1 VTETAVRA
9 RKLIGADL
17 ERCIYCN
24 GRSIRREGK
33 RRKKLESIQ
42 LWYCRSCERTFS
54 PQIAKGKTY
63 PLKVIMEALQLYYR
77 GETRAQT
84 SQQIQERFGIR
95 IPARTLSTWLAELRN
110 LTTYARLRDVVV
122 PAFPPRRVIR
132 WVRLHHQQVYHYG
145 IHRGKVTALLS
156 AREHERF
163 QPLGEFLDAMAQS
176 CPHGLFIAGGRAS
189 KAAMSFE
196 LDGVEIRIK
205 RNHACRLAGFA
216 LQAVTQTRRRHD
228 ELQRFMLATDS
239 VTVAVE
245 VPIYLSTAELV
256 ALQRRY
262 GLSQS
267 DAVPSAVTGHIDFVQ
282 IRNGAIHILDY
293 KPGARHEKPIVQL
306 MTYAL
311 ALSQRTGLDLFDFVC
326 AWFDE
331 DSYFEFCPRHV
342 VEKRRRAVLRSDDQF
357 TASSRRPA

>member
-1 VTETAVRA
+1 MAVKTSR
-9 RKLIGADL
+9 LIGADL
-17 ERCIYCN
+17 ERCIFCN
-24 GRSIRREGK
+24 GKSIRREGK
-33 RRKKLESIQ
+33 RRKKLEVVQ
-42 LWYCRSCERTFS
+42 LWYCRACDRTFS
-54 PQIAKGKTY
+54 PQLAKGKTY
-63 PLKVIMEALQLYYR
+63 PLKVILEALQLYYR

-84 SQQIQERFGIR
+84 STEIQERFGVR
-95 IPARTLSTWLAELRN
+95 IPARTLSTWLAEFRN
-110 LTTYARLRDVVV
+110 LTTYARLREGVL

-145 IHRGKVTALLS
+145 IHRGKIAALLAS
-156 AREHERF
+156 REHERLR
-163 QPLGEFLDAMAQS
+163 PLGGFLDAMAQS
-176 CPHGLFIAGGRAS
+176 CPHGLFTAGGRAS

-216 LQAVTQTRRRHD
+216 LQSVTQNRRRHD

-245 VPIYLSTAELV
+245 VPIYLSAAEL
-256 ALQRRY
+256 AGLQRRY

-267 DAVPSAVTGHIDFVQ
+267 AVAPSAVTGHIDFVQ
-282 IRNGAIHILDY
+282 VRNGAIHILDY
-293 KPGARHEKPIVQL
+293 KPGARHEKPIAQL

-331 DSYFEFCPRHV
+331 DGYFEFYPRHV
-342 VEKRRRAVLRSDDQF
+342 VRRGQPAV
-357 TASSRRPA
+357 

>member
-1 VTETAVRA
+1 MAGLAVKAA
-9 RKLIGADL
+9 RFIGADL

-24 GRSIRREGK
+24 GRSIRREGR
-33 RRKKLESIQ
+33 RRKKLELVQ
-42 LWYCRSCERTFS
+42 LWFCRACDRTFS

-63 PLKVIMEALQLYYR
+63 PLKVILEALQLYYR

-84 SQQIQERFGIR
+84 SKQIQERFGIR
-95 IPARTLSTWLAELRN
+95 IPARTLSTWLAEFRN
-110 LTTYARLRDVVV
+110 LTTYARLRDVVL

-145 IHRGKVTALLS
+145 IHRGKVAALLA

-176 CPHGLFIAGGRAS
+176 CPHGLFTAGGRAS
-189 KAAMSFE
+189 KTAMNFE

-216 LQAVTQTRRRHD
+216 LQSVTQNRRRHD
-228 ELQRFMLATDS
+228 ELQRFMLTTDS

-245 VPIYLSTAELV
+245 VPIYLSAAELA
-256 ALQRRY
+256 ALQRRH

-267 DAVPSAVTGHIDFVQ
+267 GVAPSAVTGHIDFVQ
-282 IRNGAIHILDY
+282 IRNGAIHVLDY
-293 KPGARHEKPIVQL
+293 KPGARHEKPIAQL

-311 ALSQRTGLDLFDFVC
+311 ALSQRTGLELFDFVC
-326 AWFDE
+326 AWFDA
-331 DSYFEFCPRHV
+331 DGYFEFYPRHV
-342 VEKRRRAVLRSDDQF
+342 VRGRRSGV
-357 TASSRRPA
+357 

>member
-1 VTETAVRA
+1 MSRP
-9 RKLIGADL
+9 IGADL
-17 ERCIYCN
+17 ERCIFCD
-24 GRSIRREGK
+24 GKSIRREGK
-33 RRKKLESIQ
+33 RRKKLELVQ
-42 LWYCRSCERTFS
+42 LWYCRACDRTFS

-63 PLKVIMEALQLYYR
+63 PLKVILEALQLYYR

-84 SQQIQERFGIR
+84 STQIQERFGIR
-95 IPARTLSTWLAELRN
+95 IPARTLSTWLAEFRN
-110 LTTYARLRDVVV
+110 LTTYARLRDDVLR
-122 PAFPPRRVIR
+122 AFPPRRVIR

-145 IHRGKVTALLS
+145 IHRGKIASLLG

-176 CPHGLFIAGGRAS
+176 CPHGLFTAGGRAS
-189 KAAMSFE
+189 KAAIGFE

-216 LQAVTQTRRRHD
+216 LQAVTQNRRRHD

-245 VPIYLSTAELV
+245 VPIYLSAAELA

-262 GLSQS
+262 GLSEL
-267 DAVPSAVTGHIDFVQ
+267 AVASSAVTGHIDFVQ
-282 IRNGAIHILDY
+282 VRNGAIHILDF
-293 KPGARHEKPIVQL
+293 KPGARHEKPIAQL

-331 DSYFEFCPRHV
+331 DSYFEFYPRHLV
-342 VEKRRRAVLRSDDQF
+342 RG
-357 TASSRRPA
+357 RRPAV

>member
-1 VTETAVRA
+1 MTETAVRA
-9 RKLIGADL
+9 RKLVGADL

-24 GRSIRREGK
+24 GNSIRREGK
-33 RRKKLESIQ
+33 RRKKLESVQ
-42 LWYCRSCERTFS
+42 LWYCRNCDRTFTA
-54 PQIAKGKTY
+54 QVAKGKTY
-63 PLKVIMEALQLYYR
+63 PLKVVLEALQVYYR

-84 SQQIQERFGIR
+84 SRQIQERFGIR
-95 IPARTLSTWLAELRN
+95 IPARTLSTWLAQYRD
-110 LTTYARLRDVVV
+110 LTTYARLRTDI
-122 PAFPPRRVIR
+122 AASFPLRRVIR

-145 IHRGKVTALLS
+145 IHNGKVAAILS
-156 AREHERF
+156 TREHEKF
-163 QPLGEFLDAMAQS
+163 QRMGDFLNDMARS
-176 CPHGLFIAGGRAS
+176 CPHGLFTVGERAS
-189 KAAMSFE
+189 KGTMSFD
-196 LDGVEIRIK
+196 LDGVEIRVK

-216 LQAVTQTRRRHD
+216 LQSVTHNRRRHD
-228 ELQRFMLATDS
+228 ELQRFMLTTDS

-245 VPIYLSTAELV
+245 VPIYLSAAELG

-267 DAVPSAVTGHIDFVQ
+267 DVAPSAVTGHIDFVQ

-293 KPGARHEKPIVQL
+293 KPGARQEKPIAQL

-331 DSYFEFCPRHV
+331 DGYFEFYPRQV
-342 VEKRRRAVLRSDDQF
+342 VRRRGSVV
-357 TASSRRPA
+357 